1 LSIVWQQS
9 EPHPA
14 ILVLPPAAVSL
25 DEAHAAIEQWE
36 FYSGKTL
43 DSSQRLVVE
52 VMMATTEA
60 GRWAARSTGREM
72 SRQNGKGDEIEVVE
86 LWGLTQRAEAIMHT
100 AHQLTTVAGAHER
113 MTGLLGH
120 RDFRPKVGKIL
131 NGIGQQKIEM
141 VNGGVIAY
149 ATRTNG
155 GGRGLDDISRLV
167 IDEAQHAQPEQLA
180 SSTPILLA
188 NPNPQ
193 MNSAGTAGIL
203 KVSKWWWSVRKR
215 ALGETP
221 GDFGYVGHTAEVV
234 TLDADGFAVQQPVDV
249 EDRKLWFFANPA
261 LGAGR
266 GEVEFYEEQLST
278 LGAELFAREHLGVWD
293 ADPAAASNKSDL
305 PIDPDRWQSLARV
318 NVDYEMS
325 TVSLACVVA
334 YDRSWT
340 SIVAVGTSSD
350 GFEQAKVVAM
360 QPGTAWAPARAVEL
374 STELGGVSVAMV
386 KDEPLADAVALLGGT
401 VVQTSGA
408 DQARSSQKLIDAC
421 SGDAP
426 TFRHRGEPAL
436 TKALEVAVTKPYGD
450 GNTDFSSRLS
460 PGDISP
466 LKALT
471 LAFGRLGAAAETPDP
486 ANNVW

>member
-1 LSIVWQQS
+1 
-9 EPHPA
+9 
-14 ILVLPPAAVSL
+14 
-25 DEAHAAIEQWE
+25 
-36 FYSGKTL
+36 
-43 DSSQRLVVE
+43 
-52 VMMATTEA
+52 
-60 GRWAARSTGREM
+60 
-72 SRQNGKGDEIEVVE
+72 
-86 LWGLTQRAEAIMHT
+86 
-100 AHQLTTVAGAHER
+100 

-266 GEVEFYEEQLST
+266 GEVEFYEEQLAT
-278 LGAELFAREHLGVWD
+278 LGPELFAREHLGVWD

-318 NVDYEMS
+318 NVDYDMS

-360 QPGTAWAPARAVEL
+360 QPGTAWAPVRAVEL